1 MNGLKFWKSR
11 GTNVCICV
19 QPIGQTLGL
28 FVTIATRGT
37 ASSDPQK
44 WGLDSV
50 VGCLEDM
57 AMSLPGGLIQQ
68 GASSSPA
75 PSEARVSTA
84 FIDCGCCL
92 IVLTPVEVCG

>member
-1 MNGLKFWKSR
+1 M
-11 GTNVCICV
+11 CICV
-19 QPIGQTLGL
+19 QPIGQMIGL
-28 FVTIATRGT
+28 FVTTATRGT

-50 VGCLEDM
+50 VGHLEDM
-57 AMSLPGGLIQQ
+57 ATSLPVPGGLIQQ

-75 PSEARVSTA
+75 PSEASVSTA